1 MFKLNGE
8 GNISSCK
15 PNKPIPNFFG
25 ARGLALSDHVIARRL
40 KVGFPAPKGERSFI
54 EPLRSKTLL
63 YSLSTR
69 GRNMCIPAGR
79 KLAFLILWGLAPKPP
94 GLAAL
99 VVFLQSVVSLNR
111 AITISVYF

>member
-1 MFKLNGE
+1 MVALVAA
-8 GNISSCK
+8 NIYTTTTC
-15 PNKPIPNFFG
+15 
-25 ARGLALSDHVIARRL
+25 LTTHDHLTIH
-40 KVGFPAPKGERSFI
+40 PI
-54 EPLRSKTLL
+54 EPIH
-63 YSLSTR
+63 TR